1 MSKQNQRRMS
11 GFLGECPIDPVD
23 RRHLL
28 LKAGDI
34 ETNPGPYQCG
44 ACNRNV
50 TNRDYSI
57 LCRDCRL
64 WFHRKCV
71 RMTIK
76 EILDHEGVCE
86 TETTNERTPHTPI
99 EHLWFTIQVY
109 YPDETYRGMPG
120 RHRPSTRDEAHRKR
134 RPSVCPEELDAISK
148 RQKDPHKW
156 HHPTSRRSTDAS
168 SPGIRLRTHQG
179 LGSEPIKDS
188 KRSVGKCRYTH
199 SQGRTESG
207 YLEPLSPPNENFR
220 RERRI
225 TLQFPLA
232 EKCRSHCR

>member
-1 MSKQNQRRMS
+1 MVPQEVRQDDDKGDLGPRQLELALRMHAR
-11 GFLGECPIDPVD
+11 G
-23 RRHLL
+23 
-28 LKAGDI
+28 
-34 ETNPGPYQCG
+34 
-44 ACNRNV
+44 
-50 TNRDYSI
+50 
-57 LCRDCRL
+57 
-64 WFHRKCV
+64 
-71 RMTIK
+71 
-76 EILDHEGVCE
+76 HEGVCE

-179 LGSEPIKDS
+179 F
-188 KRSVGKCRYTH
+188 RS
-199 SQGRTESG
+199 
-207 YLEPLSPPNENFR
+207 
-220 RERRI
+220 
-225 TLQFPLA
+225 A
-232 EKCRSHCR
+232 